1 MGAKIITQKDGTV
14 RNKKNK
20 LDKLT
25 LFDYINY
32 LIMAFLV
39 FITLY
44 PVWYVFCISLS
55 STAAINSGT
64 VNFWPK
70 GINLDAYFQIL
81 KTPRIPRAYWNSIL
95 YTTVG
100 TACTVAMTTLFAYPL
115 SRKRFVFRKPLMVMV
130 VITMFFSGGM
140 IPSFLLVKSL
150 GMLDSMWSLVIP
162 GLIVTFDLIV
172 MKNFFEGIPGEIYEA
187 AIVDGASEFTIF
199 LRIFTPLAKPAI
211 ASITLFIIMSKWN
224 AYLIP
229 SIYLTTA
236 EKLPLQV
243 ILKDMLLDMT
253 SQNNNNIEESKFTP
267 EALKNATIFIS
278 VLPFLIVYPFL
289 QKYFVKGLTVGAVKG

>member
-1 MGAKIITQKDGTV
+1 MSAKIITQKDGTV

-32 LIMAFLV
+32 FIMLFLV

-44 PVWYVFCISLS
+44 PVWYVLCISLS

-64 VNFWPK
+64 VTFWPK
-70 GINLDAYFQIL
+70 EINIDAYVQIL

-95 YTTVG
+95 YTGVG
-100 TACTVAMTTLFAYPL
+100 TVCAVAMTTLFAYPL
-115 SRKRFVFRKPLMVMV
+115 SRKTFIFRKPLMIIV
-130 VITMFFSGGM
+130 VITMFFGGGI
-140 IPSFLLVKSL
+140 IPTFLLVKACGL
-150 GMLDSMWSLVIP
+150 LDSMWSLIIP
-162 GLIVTFDLIV
+162 NLIVTFDLIV
-172 MKNFFEGIPGEIYEA
+172 MKNFFEGIPNEIYEA
-187 AIVDGASEFTIF
+187 AVVDGASEFTIF
-199 LRIFTPLAKPAI
+199 LKIFTPLAKPAI
-211 ASITLFIIMSKWN
+211 ASITLFIAMGKWN

-243 ILKDMLLDMT
+243 ILKDMLIDMT
-253 SQNNNNIEESKFTP
+253 SQNNNNLEESKFTP

-278 VLPFLIVYPFL
+278 VIPFLIVYPFL